1 MSDIFDQSF
10 HEIEPLTFY
19 AILRLRI
26 DVFVVEQNCPYPE
39 LDGFDIDS
47 DTRHIWIAD
56 EESPVSYLRVLR
68 ENKEVNRI
76 GRVATSLHNRHRGM
90 AESLIEHVINTT
102 SGELVLDAQAYLEDW
117 YEGMGFIT
125 NGEAFEEG
133 CGRDMNSGILHVPMV
148 YKREID

>member
-1 MSDIFDQSF
+1 MSNIFDQSF
-10 HEIEPLTFY
+10 DEIEPLTFY
-19 AILRLRI
+19 EILRLRV

-39 LDGFDIDS
+39 LDGFDVDS

-68 ENKEVNRI
+68 ESKEVHRI
-76 GRVATSLHNRHRGM
+76 GRVVTSLHARQKGM
-90 AESLIEHVINTT
+90 GKSLIEHVISTT
-102 SGELVLDAQAYLEDW
+102 SGELVLDAQAYLENW
-117 YEGMGFIT
+117 YEEMGFVA

-133 CGRDMNSGILHVPMV
+133 CGHDMNSGILHVPMV